1 MGRDYYYL
9 SASLPTLIFNQS
21 PPLSLES
28 FISQCEQ
35 QMAADDF
42 RKMQQALTNQQP
54 KDPVPTDIYGRWIAF
69 NRGFKNEMA
78 YFRAKRAGKDPQKY
92 LRGERK
98 PYPQFTDAIAHAAKA
113 EDPLSAER
121 ILDEVR
127 FEYLEQL
134 AAGQF
139 MNFEYLLTYGLKLK
153 MMTRYARIGSPLGE
167 EVFNSLKQID
177 IKLD

>member
-1 MGRDYYYL
+1 M
-9 SASLPTLIFNQS
+9 
-21 PPLSLES
+21 SLES
-28 FISQCEQ
+28 FLGQCEEL
-35 QMAADDF
+35 MAADDY
-42 RKMQQALTNQQP
+42 RKMLQALSNEQP
-54 KDPVPTDIYGRWIAF
+54 KGRVSTDIYGRWIAF
-69 NRGFKNEMA
+69 NRDFKNEMA

-92 LRGERK
+92 LRGERSHQ
-98 PYPQFTDAIAHAAKA
+98 PHLTDAIMRAGKA

-121 ILDEVR
+121 ILDELR

-153 MMTRYARIGSPLGE
+153 MMTRYARIGSSLGE
-167 EVFNSLKQID
+167 EVFKSLKQID